1 MRVKF
6 MVPTRSFTVFVPP
19 YTRYTVVDD
28 AVVFITVV
36 TGTPYS
42 VTTGPTAGPDIVAVV
57 GVITIVVDGGIGVGN
72 AVGPDVVEN
81 ITNPGPAAVP
91 EITALAI
98 YVPRGNDA
106 IEATLTQ
113 ALLVVFPVAP
123 LTLIEPPT

>member
-6 MVPTRSFTVFVPP
+6 MVPTRLVTVFVPP
-19 YTRYTVVDD
+19 YTRFTVVDNS
-28 AVVFITVV
+28 VVFITVV

-42 VTTGPTAGPDIVAVV
+42 TGPTAGPDIVAAV
-57 GVITIVVDGGIGVGN
+57 GVITIVVDGNIGVGN

-81 ITNPGPAAVP
+81 ITNPGPVAVP

-98 YVPRGNDA
+98 YVPRGTDG

-113 ALLVVFPVAP
+113 ALLVVFHIPP
-123 LTLIEPPT
+123 LALIEPPT